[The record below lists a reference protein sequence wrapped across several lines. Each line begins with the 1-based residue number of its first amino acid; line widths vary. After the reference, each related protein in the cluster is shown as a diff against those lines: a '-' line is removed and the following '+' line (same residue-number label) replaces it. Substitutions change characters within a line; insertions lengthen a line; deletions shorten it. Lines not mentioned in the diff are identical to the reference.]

1 MTHIMKP
8 LTAHAHCMSS
18 FQRLGVFEHRVFD
31 QQCVTASLSQ
41 AVQVL
46 FAYCTKEFVKCI
58 EMMTDHGDLDF
69 SLVIREFH

>member
-1 MTHIMKP
+1 MISMSTKIVTHNMKP

-46 FAYCTKEFVKCI
+46 FVYCTKEFVK
-58 EMMTDHGDLDF
+58 LKNV
-69 SLVIREFH
+69 LV